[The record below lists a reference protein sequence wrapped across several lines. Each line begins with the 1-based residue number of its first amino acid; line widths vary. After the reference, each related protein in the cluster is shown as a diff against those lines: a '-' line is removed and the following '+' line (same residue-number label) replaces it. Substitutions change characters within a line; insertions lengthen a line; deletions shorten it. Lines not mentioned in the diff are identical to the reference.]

1 MGRMTPRP
9 ILYLIDGSAY
19 LYRAFFA
26 LPGLSTTAGLPT
38 NAVYGFIM
46 MLQKIIRERRP
57 EYVAVVFDE
66 KGPTLRHD
74 EFKAYKAHRP
84 PMPDALSQQIPYIHR
99 VVEACAIPVVKY
111 QGVEADDLIGTLAR
125 QAAEQGLETMIVTG
139 DKDMFQLLS
148 PAVRIFD
155 PVKDTVF
162 TETDCLARF
171 GVEPARVVEVMG
183 LMGDQADNIPGVKGI
198 GEKTAK
204 KLIAEFGTIDNL
216 LARLPE
222 VTGEKLRALLNAQQ
236 DEARQSRRLATIV
249 TDCPVSFDHDRFRLG
264 DARTDELRALYRE
277 LEFWGLLNVLP
288 GELGE
293 GKEKET
299 AQGVAA
305 PVVVPDDPALR
316 ARTVAAIRAAGEA
329 AIQCEVAGHDPLR
342 AAWLGVGV
350 CAGPGEPASFFGA
363 SGLDAVR
370 AILESPSMKVA
381 AHDYKAAWVVLQRAG
396 VALPCPHFDTML
408 AGYLLNPNRRSPT
421 LDLLAQE
428 HLGESLGHGAPAKKP
443 KKHDL
448 FDQPDAD
455 ETAQRAGR
463 AASAIARLRPLLAK
477 KLATGGLTDLFERV
491 ELPLTVVLGEMEAHG
506 FRLETDVLAGL
517 ATELDQQLVGLLA
530 GIYRKAGTEFNVN
543 SPKQLSEVLFETLRL
558 PAIKK
563 TKTGYS
569 TDEDVLTQL
578 ALQHDLPAEILTY
591 RSLSKLK
598 STYVDALPLLVNPDT
613 GRLHTSLNQM
623 VTATGRLSS
632 SEPNLQNIPVK
643 GEWGGR
649 IREAFVADAGS
660 VLLAA
665 DYNQI
670 EPRILAHLSQDPVL
684 IGAFARGDDI
694 HRATAMEIFGLPLAQ
709 ITSDMRRV
717 AKTVNFG
724 VIYGISPYG
733 LSSQLG
739 ISQQE
744 AKTYI
749 EAYFTKFQGVKIFMD
764 KTIAEAKETGSVT
777 TMLGRR
783 RPIPELRS
791 GDQAQ
796 RGMGE
801 RMAMNTPIQGTAAD
815 VIKLAM
821 LAVHRRL
828 GAERPRARMILQ
840 VHDELIVEVAEGEVE
855 AVRKIV
861 VEEMEQ
867 AVTLAVPLKVDVGIG
882 PNWRAAHP

>member
-1 MGRMTPRP
+1 MGRMTQRP
-9 ILYLIDGSAY
+9 ALYLIDGSAY

-26 LPGLSTTAGLPT
+26 LPDLSTAAGLPT
-38 NAVYGFIM
+38 NAVYGFIT

-57 EYVAVVFDE
+57 DYLAVVFDE
-66 KGPTLRHD
+66 KGPTLRHE
-74 EFKAYKAHRP
+74 EFKEYKAHRP

-99 VVEACAIPVVKY
+99 VVDAFAIPVVKL
-111 QGVEADDLIGTLAR
+111 QGFEADDLIGTLAR
-125 QAAEQGLETMIVTG
+125 QASAEGLDVIIVTG

-155 PVKDTVF
+155 PVKDKVF
-162 TETDCLARF
+162 TEEDARDRF

-204 KLIAEFGTIDNL
+204 KLIAEFGTIENL

-222 VTGEKLRALLNAQQ
+222 VKGEKLRALLEAHTE
-236 DEARQSRRLATIV
+236 EARQSRWLATIV

-264 DARTDELRALYRE
+264 EARAEELRALYRE
-277 LEFWGLLNVLP
+277 LEFWGLLKSLP
-288 GELGE
+288 GGSGE
-293 GKEKET
+293 GT
-299 AQGVAA
+299 GAA
-305 PVVVPDDPALR
+305 DRVVVLDDPASR
-316 ARTVAAIRAAGEA
+316 ARAVEAIRAAGEA

-342 AAWLGVGV
+342 AELLGVGI
-350 CAGPGEPASFFGA
+350 CPGRSGPASFFGA
-363 SGLDAVR
+363 SGLDDLR
-370 AILESPSMKVA
+370 AALESPSLKVD
-381 AHDYKAAWVVLQRAG
+381 AHDYKVAWVALRRAG
-396 VALPCPHFDTML
+396 VAVSAPRFDTML

-421 LDLLAQE
+421 LEMLAQE
-428 HLGESLGHGAPAKKP
+428 HLGESLGHVAPAKKP
-443 KKHDL
+443 KKGDL
-448 FDQPDAD
+448 FDQPDA
-455 ETAQRAGR
+455 EEVAMRAGS
-463 AASAIARLRPLLAK
+463 AASAIARLRPILAE
-477 KLATGGLTDLFERV
+477 KLAAGGLTDLFERV
-491 ELPLTVVLGEMEAHG
+491 ELPLTVVLGEMEANG
-506 FRLETDVLAGL
+506 FRLDTDALARM
-517 ATELDQQLVGLLA
+517 AKELEQQLDGLL
-530 GIYRKAGTEFNVN
+530 GEIYRKAGTEFNVN
-543 SPKQLSEVLFETLRL
+543 SPKQLSEVLFEKLRL
-558 PAIKK
+558 PPVKK

-569 TDEDVLTQL
+569 TDEEVLTQL
-578 ALQHDLPAEILTY
+578 ALQHELPADILNY

-598 STYVDALPLLVNPDT
+598 STYVDALPLLVNPET

-649 IREAFVADAGS
+649 IREAFVADAGR
-660 VLLAA
+660 VLLSA

-694 HRATAMEIFGLPLAQ
+694 HTATAVEIFGLPAAQ
-709 ITSDMRRV
+709 ITKDMRRV

-724 VIYGISPYG
+724 IIYGISPYG
-733 LSSQLG
+733 LSAQLG

-744 AKTYI
+744 ARKHI
-749 EAYFTKFQGVKIFMD
+749 EAYFTRFQGVKAFMD
-764 KTIAEAKETGSVT
+764 KTIAEAKENGYVM

-791 GDQAQ
+791 GDPAQ

-828 GAERPRARMILQ
+828 VAERSTAKMILQ
-840 VHDELIVEVAEGEVE
+840 VHDELIFEVAEAGVE
-855 AVRKIV
+855 AVKKIV

-867 AVTLAVPLKVDVGIG
+867 AMTLAVPLRVDVGVG
-882 PNWRAAHP
+882 KNWRQAHP